1 MVIALF
7 DAAIDKV
14 VALAVLMPIVAS
26 MGGNAGTQTLTV
38 AVRALAVK
46 ELTTTNALRIVGK
59 ETLVGGINGVLFAA
73 LMGFVAWFWF
83 ESVQIGG
90 VIAAAMVIN
99 LLLAGLAGTMIPLTL
114 DRFGIDPAVASSVVL
129 TTLTDV
135 VGFLSFLG
143 LAALV
148 LL

>member
-1 MVIALF
+1 
-7 DAAIDKV
+7 
-14 VALAVLMPIVAS
+14 
-26 MGGNAGTQTLTV
+26 
-38 AVRALAVK
+38 LAVK
-46 ELTTTNALRIVGK
+46 ELTPTNALRIVGK

-114 DRFGIDPAVASSVVL
+114 DRVGIDPAVASSVVL